1 MKNYGRSSIHEFL
14 GDLVVY
20 RNLVPLDARLPDL
33 EAVRQQKDLP
43 NDHIPRK
50 STPAYAE
57 VISSI
62 LPEARALESPHA
74 KIQHLIYLG
83 DTRMNDGTAFTN
95 LCRAGGWRGL
105 AFIAAERKDPK
116 PAEIVEHAD
125 GILYLADHWGAIFA
139 FDEFLQTQDF
149 PVDES
154 TTVIVDL
161 DKTALGA
168 RGRNDHV
175 IDGARVA
182 AVRRTVDEL
191 LEDSYDPSQF
201 QAAYDCLNQ
210 PKYHPFTTDNQDYL
224 AYTCLILSA
233 GLTNLDALTDELKAD
248 PGKTFP
254 QFMLEVEDRAEQLP
268 AQLRSLHNEVY
279 GYVQEGDPTPF
290 KAFRHNEYLTTIER
304 MGSLDDRASAS
315 QMLQEEL
322 VITQEVREIVLTW
335 REEGALLFGLS
346 DKPDEASIPDDD
358 LKAKGYRAIH
368 QVETHSIG
376 G

>member
-290 KAFRHNEYLTTIER
+290 KTFRHNEYLTTIER
-304 MGSLDDRASAS
+304 MGCLDDRASAS